1 MKHLYLLGN
10 SNRTVMV
17 LGLPLPPLPSP
28 PAKLV
33 VGPELLI
40 IDSNPKQI
48 NIKSIRNKCDQLLP

>member
-1 MKHLYLLGN
+1 
-10 SNRTVMV
+10 MV